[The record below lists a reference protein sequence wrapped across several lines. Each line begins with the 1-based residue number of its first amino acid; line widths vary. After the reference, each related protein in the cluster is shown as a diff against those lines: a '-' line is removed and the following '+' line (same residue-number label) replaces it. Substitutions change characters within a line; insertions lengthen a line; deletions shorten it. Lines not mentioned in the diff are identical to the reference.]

1 MTNGFYVSVAFLYDS
16 RENPHLSLMD
26 KFRRV
31 FTAVLIGLSIAGW
44 FHFTQGWSIWLQIA
58 GTVVIVV
65 VFSFVSDFLAK

>member
-1 MTNGFYVSVAFLYDS
+1 
-16 RENPHLSLMD
+16 MD
-26 KFRRV
+26 KFRKV

-65 VFSFVSDFLAK
+65 VFSFVSDALAK